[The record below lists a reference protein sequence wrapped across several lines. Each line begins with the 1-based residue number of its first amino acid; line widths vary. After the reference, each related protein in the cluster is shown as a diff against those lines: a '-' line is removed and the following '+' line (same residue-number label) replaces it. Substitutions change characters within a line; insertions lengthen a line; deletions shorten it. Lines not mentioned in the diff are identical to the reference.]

1 MATKEENYENQTNER
16 FSNKRNI
23 LIREDLEYSAQKI
36 FTYAAIGLTAVGI
49 YTYFAFLVIQQAK
62 K

>member
-1 MATKEENYENQTNER
+1 MAIKEEIETNER
-16 FSNKRNI
+16 FSTKRNI
-23 LIREDLEYSAQKI
+23 LNREDLEYSATKI

-49 YTYFAFLVIQQAK
+49 YTYLAFLVVQQAK

>member
-1 MATKEENYENQTNER
+1 MSFKEENQNKER

-36 FTYAAIGLTAVGI
+36 FTYATIGLTTVVV
-49 YTYFAFLVIQQAK
+49 FASVVYLVVQQLK